1 MIIPASRR
9 RKKDNPGPPLDDPEF
24 DVVAPVVV
32 EEVPVTDSVLEEFK
46 YEEDDCGGE
55 FELSLVVES
64 KRDAVD
70 AGVE

>member
-32 EEVPVTDSVLEEFK
+32 EEVFVTDSVLDEFK
-46 YEEDDCGGE
+46 YEEDECGGE
-55 FELSLVVES
+55 FES
-64 KRDAVD
+64 KRAVD

>member
-55 FELSLVVES
+55 FES
-64 KRDAVD
+64 KRAVD